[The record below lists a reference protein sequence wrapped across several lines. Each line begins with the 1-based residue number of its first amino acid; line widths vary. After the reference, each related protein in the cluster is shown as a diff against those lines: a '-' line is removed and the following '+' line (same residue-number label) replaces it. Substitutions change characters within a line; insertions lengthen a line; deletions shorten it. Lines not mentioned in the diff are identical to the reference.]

1 MKKKL
6 LFSFLSIILV
16 FTIGFITLNQHQN
29 TQNPD
34 MVQESLKIDLLT
46 ANVEDLIK
54 IPGIGPSKAS
64 AIIKHREN
72 YGFNKIE
79 DLKNVSGIGEKTFS
93 NIKDY
98 IYVSKNSYTVKT
110 DKININIASLE
121 ELESLPG
128 IGKVSSQKIVE
139 YRSVKNIES
148 IDELKK
154 IGIPHSTIEKIEG
167 MITF

>member
-1 MKKKL
+1 M
-6 LFSFLSIILV
+6 
-16 FTIGFITLNQHQN
+16 
-29 TQNPD
+29 
-34 MVQESLKIDLLT
+34 DLLT

-64 AIIKHREN
+64 AIIKYRES

-110 DKININIASLE
+110 DKININIASSE

-128 IGKVSSQKIVE
+128 IGKVTSQRIVE
-139 YRSVKNIES
+139 YRSIKNIES
-148 IDELKK
+148 VDELKK
-154 IGIPHSTIEKIEG
+154 IGIPNSTIEKIEG
-167 MITF
+167 MIIF